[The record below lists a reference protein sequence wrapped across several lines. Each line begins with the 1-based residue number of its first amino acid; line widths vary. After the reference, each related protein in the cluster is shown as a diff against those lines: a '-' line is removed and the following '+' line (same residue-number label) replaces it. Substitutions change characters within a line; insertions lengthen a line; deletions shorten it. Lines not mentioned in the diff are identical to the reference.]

1 MKTTVEEI
9 EDRTKD
15 LYQKLD
21 IAEQIR
27 EDQTLLKSQ
36 PDYLYN

>member
-21 IAEQIR
+21 IAEHIR
-27 EDQTLLKSQ
+27 EDEALLKSQ

>member
-1 MKTTVEEI
+1 MNTTVEEI
-9 EDRTKD
+9 EDRTKH

-27 EDQTLLKSQ
+27 EDEALLQSQ